1 MSRFSRIN
9 NIVSLASSST
19 GINTNLTISESV
31 SIYFK
36 QITITLML
44 LKHNTSYFKRNT
56 ILFTYLCSINSLNLI
71 IYYCNT

>member
-44 LKHNTSYFKRNT
+44 LKHNTSYFKRNR
-56 ILFTYLCSINSLNLI
+56 ILFTYLCRINSLNLI